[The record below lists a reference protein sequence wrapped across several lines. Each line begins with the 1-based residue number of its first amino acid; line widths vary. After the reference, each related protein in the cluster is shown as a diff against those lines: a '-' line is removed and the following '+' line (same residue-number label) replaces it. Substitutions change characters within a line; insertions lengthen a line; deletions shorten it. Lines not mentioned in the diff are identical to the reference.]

1 MHNIINALDEI
12 LNQNSPSIFSDL
24 IKLAIIKIELAIIT
38 NNGMF
43 FFIFSFS
50 FDGFPL
56 MNGNVFVYDFLRVL
70 RD

>member
-12 LNQNSPSIFSDL
+12 LNQNSPSIFSDV

-38 NNGMF
+38 INGMF

-50 FDGFPL
+50 FDCFPL
-56 MNGNVFVYDFLRVL
+56 MNGNGLVYEK
-70 RD
+70 